1 MLLNY
6 GLEQLIKMACPLCK
20 SNDIREL
27 QDITETTDNFK
38 SSKYIIGYDITFYF
52 CMDCNNI
59 FGKKS

>member
-1 MLLNY
+1 MLLIL
-6 GLEQLIKMACPLCK
+6 GSELLIKMACPLCK

-27 QDITETTDNFK
+27 QDITETIDNFK
-38 SSKYIIGYDITFYF
+38 NGKYIISYNITFYF